1 MKARGNTVEITV
13 RHIEPEE
20 LTSAELERI
29 LAARKQLAKQV
40 AEIIHD
46 KITGKYEHACKNSIF
61 TESEEKP
68 V

>member
-1 MKARGNTVEITV
+1 MKRGNTVEITV

-20 LTSAELERI
+20 LTSSEIERI
-29 LAARKQLAKQV
+29 LAARRQLAKKV

-46 KITGKYEHACKNSIF
+46 KITGKYEYACKNSVAA
-61 TESEEKP
+61 ESEEKP

>member
-1 MKARGNTVEITV
+1 MKRGNTVEITV

-20 LTSAELERI
+20 LTSSEIERI

-46 KITGKYEHACKNSIF
+46 KITGKNEHSHQISNA
-61 TESEEKP
+61 TASEKEP